1 MGLSYK
7 KLMEHEPTIY
17 TTIINSLGQRIDL
30 VEHPLKGDESVVI
43 AVCHELQIA
52 SYTDFYDL
60 DDMLA
65 EHKEYEPLFINGNF
79 QHGLD

>member
-17 TTIINSLGQRIDL
+17 ATMVNSLGQKIDL
-30 VEHPLKGDESVVI
+30 VEHPLRGDESAVI

-79 QHGLD
+79 QHGL